1 MKKLVA
7 IISMLLLVLALSGTG
22 YATNVTFTDN
32 VKYWGDGAGWA
43 AGRAWNT
50 DLANGSWNGNTI
62 DVIGD
67 PNITDGVA
75 AFNTQGNLTR
85 ITFNYISP
93 YHTWAMLAPGN
104 LFLNLLDDDNDTKWD
119 YVVTT
124 MGDPTLTNTN
134 GTVPSLAAGNYN
146 LYNISM
152 MNIDAK
158 RYGVLSGNNY
168 VPSGN
173 DNNYVL
179 SGKDNTGAWAG
190 YYLRNNHPIAI
201 ANTVLSGLTPG
212 SAYFSGFPGEI
223 TNDPSPW
230 VGSAY
235 YDFTN
240 NGVNGGLNLQGKDII
255 IGWEM
260 TCAND
265 VVYAQVTNPVPEPTT
280 MLLLGLGL
288 LGLAGVRRKIA
299 VSIGRK

>member
-32 VKYWGDGAGWA
+32 QKYWGDGAGWG
-43 AGRAWNT
+43 AGQAWNT
-50 DLANGSWNGNTI
+50 DVANGSWNGNAI

-124 MGDPTLTNTN
+124 MGTPVNDAD
-134 GTVPSLAAGNYN
+134 GTPPSLVADDYD
-146 LYNISM
+146 LYKVAV
-152 MNIDAK
+152 DAK
-158 RYGVLSGNNY
+158 HGVNDDKYILSGA
-168 VPSGN
+168 
-173 DNNYVL
+173 
-179 SGKDNTGAWAG
+179 DNTGAWAG
-190 YYLRNNHPIAI
+190 YYLRNNHPIGI
-201 ANTVLSGLTPG
+201 KG
-212 SAYFSGFPGEI
+212 SYLGNLVGSVAFSGFPGGVTDGTPWTGTSSFDFG
-223 TNDPSPW
+223 TN
-230 VGSAY
+230 
-235 YDFTN
+235 
-240 NGVNGGLNLQGKDII
+240 GLNLQGKDII

-265 VVYAQVTNPVPEPTT
+265 VVYAQVNNPVPEPTT